1 MAMWISCW
9 VQFSEKL
16 ARREKALSTFSDKS
30 LQAALP
36 RSVGPV
42 TRLARVLI
50 RQWNP
55 FRPRPTLPQ
64 RQCAKDMRMS
74 RPWSGNGLLNRCWLV
89 SVLGWSRE
97 LLSHCSFS
105 ESRNPARASP
115 ATQRSAVVLR
125 NWLCAGVETQALVGT
140 FCSRNR
146 RNSDRSSSAD
156 TLIQVQHQLWQE
168 RLDGASG
175 QDFPSLLDD
184 NASVDCRRHCRALPC
199 KRHPRP
205 VHPGGFAEFPV
216 KPRV

>member
-115 ATQRSAVVLR
+115 ATQRSLADHSKSLLR
-125 NWLCAGVETQALVGT
+125 ITHVPANVATTLSRLRFWVAGVGERSLETPGLPSLRSVQP
-140 FCSRNR
+140 RPP
-146 RNSDRSSSAD
+146 NSD
-156 TLIQVQHQLWQE
+156 LW
-168 RLDGASG
+168 
-175 QDFPSLLDD
+175 F
-184 NASVDCRRHCRALPC
+184 
-199 KRHPRP
+199 
-205 VHPGGFAEFPV
+205 
-216 KPRV
+216 

>member
-115 ATQRSAVVLR
+115 ATRWSKPGLKNTGDRKMGDRKMGAKNISVLR
-125 NWLCAGVETQALVGT
+125 FIFLSPIFLSPI
-140 FCSRNR
+140 FLSHSPHLLFR
-146 RNSDRSSSAD
+146 
-156 TLIQVQHQLWQE
+156 
-168 RLDGASG
+168 AS
-175 QDFPSLLDD
+175 
-184 NASVDCRRHCRALPC
+184 
-199 KRHPRP
+199 
-205 VHPGGFAEFPV
+205 
-216 KPRV
+216 